1 MGGGFHTGGIPLPMN
16 TIYLVDDHPMLRGG
30 LRHLVDQEGSF
41 RICGEA
47 STAAQAL
54 ADIPMLLPDIV
65 VMDITLPDKSGLE
78 LIKDLLAQI
87 PALRV
92 LVFSMH
98 DEMLYAERV
107 VRAGG
112 KGYLVK
118 GSDSEQF
125 TAALHEVLG
134 GGLYLSERVS
144 THILNRMTIGS
155 KREPVFGPATLT
167 DRELEIFQM
176 LGRGLGTAQMADQLH
191 ISPRTVDA
199 HRNNIRVKLSLPD
212 AAAVLREAVIWVES
226 GGMTASR

>member
-1 MGGGFHTGGIPLPMN
+1 MN

-30 LRHLVDQEGSF
+30 LSHLIHQDGGFQ
-41 RICGEA
+41 ICGEA
-47 STAAQAL
+47 STASRAL
-54 ADIPMLLPDIV
+54 DDIPQLRPDVV

-78 LIKDLLAQI
+78 LIKDLLALM
-87 PALRV
+87 PTLRV

-107 VRAGG
+107 IRAGG
-112 KGYLVK
+112 KGYLMK

-125 TAALHEVLG
+125 TQALREVIG

-144 THILNRMTIGS
+144 THMLNRMAVGH
-155 KREPVFGPATLT
+155 KREPAFGPATLT

-176 LGRGLGTAQMADQLH
+176 LGQGFGTPQIATKLH

-199 HRNNIRVKLSLPD
+199 HRNNIRMKLSLPD

-226 GGMTASR
+226 GGGARSSP

>member
-1 MGGGFHTGGIPLPMN
+1 MN
-16 TIYLVDDHPMLRGG
+16 TIYLVDDHPMLRSG
-30 LRHLVDQEGSF
+30 LRYLVQQEGSF

-47 STAAQAL
+47 STACEAL
-54 ADIPMLLPDIV
+54 DEIPVLKPDVV

-78 LIKDLLAQI
+78 LIKDLLALM

-107 VRAGG
+107 IRAGG
-112 KGYLVK
+112 RGYLVK

-125 TAALHEVLG
+125 TQALHEVLS

-144 THILNRMTIGS
+144 THMLNRMAIGH
-155 KREPVFGPATLT
+155 KREPAFGPATLT
-167 DRELEIFQM
+167 DRELEVFQM
-176 LGRGLGTAQMADQLH
+176 LGRGLGTPQIAEKLH

-199 HRNNIRVKLSLPD
+199 HRNNIRMKLSLPD
-212 AAAVLREAVIWVES
+212 ASAVLREAIIWVES
-226 GGMTASR
+226 GSMTVPAH